1 MKYIAIDTINL
12 FIIHGSFV
20 LLCITHE
27 WKKFFLFL
35 KPILCLILHI
45 SRRLRCLIISSYG
58 FVVNILN
65 KLRRISQSCMKNK
78 QCEIT

>member
-1 MKYIAIDTINL
+1 MKYIAIDTISS

-35 KPILCLILHI
+35 NPVLCLILHI
-45 SRRLRCLIISSYG
+45 SMRLRYLIMSSYG

-65 KLRRISQSCMKNK
+65 TLRRIPQSYMKNN
-78 QCEIT
+78 ENFD